1 MITAHSLRKAPPT
14 VAEQLATKDVAP
26 NNKKTVLIMLGI
38 AAVLAYAR
46 SFFGEG
52 PAFAGLPPAAP
63 GSDAQQSAT
72 DTGFGT
78 SDALRNAESD
88 GAGDEATDEASG
100 PSPVSDVLPVADS
113 AFFFE
118 LLRSSG
124 GFEIGAASSAALGL
138 DDQLAAL
145 EPMAYR
151 ESNQSQSRFA
161 FQPVSLP
168 VSGSTASSDIPP
180 VRVPLDTA
188 GQDLSGPTG
197 NTGGTGGTTGGSE
210 AGAGSGTAGSTD
222 TGTGTGGSG
231 SGAGTGGTDAGVTPG
246 GGTNAAGTPGL
257 ATQSARMG
265 TGLADMQTGT
275 LGSDQVFGLG
285 GNDNIDAGDG
295 DDYVDG
301 GLGDDLIAGRNGTD
315 TLLGAE
321 GDDVL
326 DGGAGDDILYGQDGD
341 DRLFG
346 MQGDDILFGGA
357 AADALFGGIGADALS
372 GGDGADILAGDEG
385 DDMLDGQ
392 AGDDRLFDGLGS
404 DVVSGGLGDDWV
416 SAANDADQDS
426 FFGNA
431 GVDVLDLSSFDTG
444 LTINLA
450 DMTVASGSVLDQ
462 FAGFEQILGGAGN
475 DVFQAGSDGMS
486 LAGGAGS
493 DVFDFSLVPGMA
505 TGQTMSFF
513 RITDFQ
519 AGDTLKL
526 PGNLTL
532 ASLSGTPGL
541 FGLTQ
546 PEPSLATMMGQGQ
559 DYTQDNGPARLRFA
573 TDASDSLVHTVI
585 TADVDND
592 GAWDFEVSIDGW
604 VPSDAV
610 PQNFHLTQPLQQ

>member
-88 GAGDEATDEASG
+88 GAGDEASDEASG

-222 TGTGTGGSG
+222 TGIGTGGSG

>member
-88 GAGDEATDEASG
+88 GAGDEASDEASG

-197 NTGGTGGTTGGSE
+197 NT
-210 AGAGSGTAGSTD
+210 
-222 TGTGTGGSG
+222 
-231 SGAGTGGTDAGVTPG
+231 
-246 GGTNAAGTPGL
+246 
-257 ATQSARMG
+257 
-265 TGLADMQTGT
+265 
-275 LGSDQVFGLG
+275 
-285 GNDNIDAGDG
+285 
-295 DDYVDG
+295 
-301 GLGDDLIAGRNGTD
+301 
-315 TLLGAE
+315 
-321 GDDVL
+321 
-326 DGGAGDDILYGQDGD
+326 
-341 DRLFG
+341 DRK
-346 MQGDDILFGGA
+346 
-357 AADALFGGIGADALS
+357 S
-372 GGDGADILAGDEG
+372 
-385 DDMLDGQ
+385 
-392 AGDDRLFDGLGS
+392 
-404 DVVSGGLGDDWV
+404 VV
-416 SAANDADQDS
+416 
-426 FFGNA
+426 
-431 GVDVLDLSSFDTG
+431 
-444 LTINLA
+444 
-450 DMTVASGSVLDQ
+450 
-462 FAGFEQILGGAGN
+462 
-475 DVFQAGSDGMS
+475 
-486 LAGGAGS
+486 
-493 DVFDFSLVPGMA
+493 
-505 TGQTMSFF
+505 
-513 RITDFQ
+513 
-519 AGDTLKL
+519 
-526 PGNLTL
+526 
-532 ASLSGTPGL
+532 
-541 FGLTQ
+541 
-546 PEPSLATMMGQGQ
+546 
-559 DYTQDNGPARLRFA
+559 
-573 TDASDSLVHTVI
+573 
-585 TADVDND
+585 
-592 GAWDFEVSIDGW
+592 
-604 VPSDAV
+604 
-610 PQNFHLTQPLQQ
+610 

>member
-46 SFFGEG
+46 SFFHQGE
-52 PAFAGLPPAAP
+52 AFAGLPPAAP
-63 GSDAQQSAT
+63 GTDAQQGAT
-72 DTGFGT
+72 DPGFGT
-78 SDALRNAESD
+78 TDALKNAESD

-124 GFEIGAASSAALGL
+124 GFEIGAASSAGLGL

-145 EPMAYR
+145 EPLAYQ
-151 ESNQSQSRFA
+151 ESSQSQSRFA
-161 FQPVSLP
+161 FQPVSMP
-168 VSGSTASSDIPP
+168 VDGSTASSGIPP

-197 NTGGTGGTTGGSE
+197 NTDAGT
-210 AGAGSGTAGSTD
+210 
-222 TGTGTGGSG
+222 
-231 SGAGTGGTDAGVTPG
+231 GTGGTDAGTG
-246 GGTNAAGTPGL
+246 TGTGTGGTDAGTGTGTGTGGTNGSTGAPSLGAQP
-257 ATQSARMG
+257 ARMG
-265 TGLADMQTGT
+265 TGVADVQIGT
-275 LGSDQVFGLG
+275 LGADQVYGLG

-295 DDYVDG
+295 NDYVDG

-315 TLLGAE
+315 TLLGGE

-326 DGGAGDDILYGQDGD
+326 DGGIGDDILYGQDGA

-357 AADALFGGIGADALS
+357 GADALFGGIGADALS
-372 GGDGADILAGDEG
+372 GGDGADILAGDDG

-392 AGDDRLFDGLGS
+392 AGDDRLFDGLGT

-416 SAANDADQDS
+416 SVANDADGDT

-444 LTINLA
+444 LAINLA
-450 DMTVASGSVLDQ
+450 EMTVASSAVLDR
-462 FAGFEQILGGAGN
+462 FAGFEQIIAGAGD

-486 LAGGAGS
+486 LSGGAGS
-493 DVFDFSLVPGMA
+493 DVFDFSSVPGMA
-505 TGQTMSFF
+505 PGQTMSFF

-546 PEPSLATMMGQGQ
+546 PEPTLAAMMGQGQ

-585 TADVDND
+585 TADVDSD
-592 GAWDFEVSIDGW
+592 GVWDFEVSVDGW

-610 PQNFHLTQPLQQ
+610 PQNFHLTQALQQ

>member
-1 MITAHSLRKAPPT
+1 
-14 VAEQLATKDVAP
+14 
-26 NNKKTVLIMLGI
+26 
-38 AAVLAYAR
+38 
-46 SFFGEG
+46 
-52 PAFAGLPPAAP
+52 
-63 GSDAQQSAT
+63 
-72 DTGFGT
+72 
-78 SDALRNAESD
+78 
-88 GAGDEATDEASG
+88 
-100 PSPVSDVLPVADS
+100 VLPVADS

-222 TGTGTGGSG
+222 TGSGTGGSG
-231 SGAGTGGTDAGVTPG
+231 AGAGTGGTDAGVTPG

-493 DVFDFSLVPGMA
+493 DVFDFSSVPGMA
-505 TGQTMSFF
+505 PGQTMSFF

>member
-222 TGTGTGGSG
+222 TGIGTGGSG

-493 DVFDFSLVPGMA
+493 DVFDFSSVPGMA
-505 TGQTMSFF
+505 AGQTMSFF

>member
-1 MITAHSLRKAPPT
+1 MITAHSLRKAPPS

-88 GAGDEATDEASG
+88 GAGDEASDEASG
-100 PSPVSDVLPVADS
+100 PNPVSDVLPVADS

-222 TGTGTGGSG
+222 TGSGTGGSG
-231 SGAGTGGTDAGVTPG
+231 AGAGTGGTDAGVAPG

-493 DVFDFSLVPGMA
+493 DVFDFSSVPGMA
-505 TGQTMSFF
+505 PGQTMSFF